1 MEVLLEVTV
10 LFALMLT
17 VAFLIERFIEV
28 VKSAFDLLDSRLD
41 WCHFWTTRAQTIA
54 SNLEKRLK
62 QYKFLGP
69 KNMASVI
76 NRFHEML
83 LNDKAEY
90 NGKVPVVAGDLV
102 RKVYFKIFSK
112 VLGMLIGVGL
122 AFWLNL
128 DLLTIWH
135 NAAGQY
141 SQWVIQIA
149 SPTMRIIL
157 SGMLIGLGASPM
169 HKIIRTIE
177 RQREKRDKKEAA
189 NATAS

>member
-10 LFALMLT
+10 LFSLMLT
-17 VAFLIERFIEV
+17 IAFLIERFIEV

-41 WCHFWTTRAQTIA
+41 WCNYWTARAQTIA
-54 SNLEKRLK
+54 RNLEKRLK
-62 QYKFLGP
+62 HYKFLGP

-112 VLGMLIGVGL
+112 VLGMIIGVGL

-149 SPTMRIIL
+149 SPTMRVIL

-169 HKIIRTIE
+169 HKVIRTIE
-177 RQREKRDKKEAA
+177 RQRKKRDSKEAA

>member
-10 LFALMLT
+10 LFSLMLT

-41 WCHFWTTRAQTIA
+41 WCHFWTARAQTIA
-54 SNLEKRLK
+54 DNLEKRLK
-62 QYKFLGP
+62 RYKFLGP

-112 VLGMLIGVGL
+112 VLGMIIGVGL

-149 SPTMRIIL
+149 SPTMRVIL

-177 RQREKRDKKEAA
+177 RQREKRDKKEAV